1 MLYKRRIISLIN
13 WIDSLH
19 MTTKC
24 CFEKK
29 KQRHKKYNFFA
40 ETVAMDTEES
50 GKDENVSLNE
60 FYFSVQ
66 KLCFLVRYLHFPVRL
81 DI

>member
-1 MLYKRRIISLIN
+1 
-13 WIDSLH
+13 

-24 CFEKK
+24 CFEEK
-29 KQRHKKYNFFA
+29 KQRHKKYNLAA

-60 FYFSVQ
+60 FYFIQSKNYV
-66 KLCFLVRYLHFPVRL
+66 FL
-81 DI
+81 